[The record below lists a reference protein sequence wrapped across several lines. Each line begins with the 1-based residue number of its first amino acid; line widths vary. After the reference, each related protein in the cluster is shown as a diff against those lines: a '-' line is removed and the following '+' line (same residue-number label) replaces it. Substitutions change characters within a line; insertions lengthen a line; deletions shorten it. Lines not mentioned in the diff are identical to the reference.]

1 MYTIC
6 FNFKKLQILKFEVLV
21 LFDTVTRIIMR
32 GGSQIPNPW
41 ENPRASDFMIE
52 PATNNF

>member
-21 LFDTVTRIIMR
+21 LFDTVTMIIMR